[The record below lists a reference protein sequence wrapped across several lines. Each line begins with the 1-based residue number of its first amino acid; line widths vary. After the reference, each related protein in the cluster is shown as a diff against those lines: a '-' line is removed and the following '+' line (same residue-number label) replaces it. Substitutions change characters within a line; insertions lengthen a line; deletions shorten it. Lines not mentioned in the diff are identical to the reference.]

1 MAMLSATMGTYTDVD
16 IHCVD
21 GREVEALLGLK
32 LASGPHKAV
41 VSYSVCGVDRN
52 CVGYMGEV
60 GFNAAAG
67 AGYRIEGKLPIGA
80 TTAQL
85 TVVDAKDGKPV
96 AGPFP
101 AARNVMGEDPKRHY
115 NCAPKAAG

>member
-1 MAMLSATMGTYTDVD
+1 MPVTYPCRQTAGFAALALGLAASALGSCAEKPAPPPPAKPPQMAMLSATMGTYTDVD

-32 LASGPHKAV
+32 LASGPHRAV

-52 CVGYMGEV
+52 CAGYMGEV

-67 AGYRIEGKLPIGA
+67 EGYRI
-80 TTAQL
+80 
-85 TVVDAKDGKPV
+85 
-96 AGPFP
+96 
-101 AARNVMGEDPKRHY
+101 
-115 NCAPKAAG
+115 